1 MERREVAV
9 EAVEEVTALL
19 HEDAAGIEAADG
31 DVDEDQVTVHAQDA
45 GGIEAGLQKSLGTDR
60 LTAVTSATGRAR
72 LQN

>member
-1 MERREVAV
+1 
-9 EAVEEVTALL
+9 
-19 HEDAAGIEAADG
+19 
-31 DVDEDQVTVHAQDA
+31 VDEDQVTVHAQDA